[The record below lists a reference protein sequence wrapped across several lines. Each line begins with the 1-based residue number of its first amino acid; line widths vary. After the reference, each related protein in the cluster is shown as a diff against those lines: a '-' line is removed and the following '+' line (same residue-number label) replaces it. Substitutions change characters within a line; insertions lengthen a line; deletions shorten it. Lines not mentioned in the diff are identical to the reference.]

1 MNEPHRAEMVVIV
14 FMMPLTM
21 ARPGETVT
29 IRRITGRDEVR
40 QHLAELGF
48 VVDSPV
54 KAVNEIAGN
63 LILQVKEGRIAL
75 ASQLAS
81 RFLY

>member
-1 MNEPHRAEMVVIV
+1 MGVIV

-48 VVDSPV
+48 VVGSSV
-54 KAVNEIAGN
+54 TVVNEIAGN
-63 LILQVKEGRIAL
+63 LILQVKESRIAL
-75 ASQLAS
+75 DRTMAN
-81 RFLY
+81 RIMI